1 MESVEPHRINL
12 VRIAHVYYTHR
23 NINAAQSFLQDFGF
37 LKIDQGQNGT
47 YYSGTGTEPFV
58 YCATEGSED
67 SFGGAA
73 FVVESMDDLQYAAQT
88 LPDATPVHEM
98 KGIPGGGYRVTF
110 LDPVDRFPFHLVY
123 GQKPVEEQTN
133 SPAPIHKLGHFGM
146 CVTDF
151 SKAYEFYTSRFNFTP
166 SDLVHDDN
174 GRDITTF
181 LHLGRGKELVDHH
194 CFFFFEGPKSHVHHS
209 SYETH
214 DFDTQLL
221 GHDWLRHK
229 GYENCWGVG
238 RHIMGSQIFDYWFD
252 PSRFI
257 LEHYVDGDLV
267 NEDNPTSHTKASPDS
282 LHVWGP
288 DLPAGFLLFYDM
300 FVLPYHGEYTRSLF
314 TTLDEKYHQVYK
326 RPIASAYSMS
336 TLVEFEPFVDNTTK
350 LFMQRLDELADSGAG
365 INFGTWLQMYA
376 FDVVG
381 EIVFGKKLGF
391 LESSIDVD
399 GIMADIRIKL
409 AYASIV
415 GQMPWLDKFLAKNP
429 IVVWLVGTHP
439 IVRFTVEQMTER
451 LKGRAD
457 QKHGPRDFLDRSF
470 EAQKKNPELVTD
482 RVVRMWNIDNVFAGS
497 DTTAI
502 SLRTIFYYV
511 MRSPPVMAKL
521 VAELDD
527 AENRGELGE
536 FVSWKA
542 ANNMPYL
549 EAVIKES
556 FRMHPAVGQLLERH
570 VPKGG
575 VSLDNHFLP
584 EGTIIGMNPWVAAR
598 NQQVYGPDS
607 NIFRP
612 ERWLEASP
620 EQRRLMDR
628 ASLTFG
634 HGARTCV
641 GKNISLLEIY
651 KLVPQLLRHYE
662 VK

>member
-37 LKIDQGQNGT
+37 LKIDEGQNGT

-133 SPAPIHKLGHFGM
+133 SLSERDFNFPTSKHRSGNSFQRFSKGPAPIHKLGHFGM

-174 GRDITTF
+174 DRDITTF
-181 LHLGRGKELVDHH
+181 LHLDRGKELVDHH

-267 NEDNPTSHTKASPDS
+267 NEDNPTSHTKASPDN

-288 DLPAGFLLFYDM
+288 DLPAGFLLGRIVYNQLVYGLTSGFTKTRFYDM

-391 LESSIDVD
+391 LESGIDVD

-575 VSLDNHFLP
+575 ISLDNHFLP
-584 EGTIIGMNPWVAAR
+584 EGTIVGMNPWVAA
-598 NQQVYGPDS
+598 
-607 NIFRP
+607 
-612 ERWLEASP
+612 
-620 EQRRLMDR
+620 
-628 ASLTFG
+628 
-634 HGARTCV
+634 
-641 GKNISLLEIY
+641 
-651 KLVPQLLRHYE
+651 
-662 VK
+662 